1 MANLF
6 DSTNYRTQEPT
17 LKTYGHPII
26 AGDFLAWKREDL
38 NSDYANTAY
47 TLSYQARQSGSGT
60 TVIALTASASGSD
73 YVVEVASS
81 TTRSYGVGTY
91 YWDAYITKNS
101 NSERIRIANGQWEI
115 VGDKATDN
123 ADPRSSNQKIYEAV
137 VAVIEGRASQDQMSY
152 SIAGRSLS
160 RMSVEDLIQF
170 EGIYKARWM
179 KEVNQSR
186 IRDGLGTTNT
196 IHARLPT

>member
-1 MANLF
+1 MGL
-6 DSTNYRTQEPT
+6 
-17 LKTYGHPII
+17 
-26 AGDFLAWKREDL
+26 
-38 NSDYANTAY
+38 
-47 TLSYQARQSGSGT
+47 
-60 TVIALTASASGSD
+60 
-73 YVVEVASS
+73 
-81 TTRSYGVGTY
+81 Y

-101 NSERIRIANGQWEI
+101 NSERIRIDSGQWEVI
-115 VGDKATDN
+115 GDKATDN

-160 RMSVEDLIQF
+160 RMSIEDLVNF

-186 IRDGLGTTNT
+186 IKDGLGTTNT
-196 IHARLPT
+196 IHARLTT

>member
-17 LKTYGHPII
+17 IEEYGHPII
-26 AGDFLAWKREDL
+26 AGDYLAWKREDL
-38 NSDYANTAY
+38 NTDYPNTAY
-47 TLSYQARQSGSGT
+47 TLSYQARQSGNGT
-60 TVIALTASASGSD
+60 YVIAITASASGTN
-73 YVVEVASS
+73 YLVEVSQS
-81 TTRSYGVGTY
+81 TTRPYNVGLY

-101 NSERIRIANGQWEI
+101 NSERIRIDSGQWEVI
-115 VGDKATDN
+115 GDKATDN

-160 RMSVEDLIQF
+160 RMSIEDLVNF

-186 IRDGLGTTNT
+186 IKDGLGTMNT